1 MPVLIEHIE
10 TRVHNK
16 IKNSVLE
23 TADCIF
29 HEIGGTEGH
38 VHLAVSIPP
47 TLTISEWIGK
57 LKGASSYY
65 INQEIANRKL
75 LEWQSGYGVV
85 SFKSKDL
92 PWIVEYIRNQKEH
105 HSGGKTY
112 ERLERIDREE
122 TAG

>member
-1 MPVLIEHIE
+1 MPRNVYSEINLHIVWHVKNNLPVLTEHIE
-10 TRVHNK
+10 ARTHNK

-23 TADCIF
+23 TAGCIF
-29 HEIGGTEGH
+29 HAIGGIEDH

-75 LEWQSGYGVV
+75 LEWQMAMG
-85 SFKSKDL
+85 
-92 PWIVEYIRNQKEH
+92 
-105 HSGGKTY
+105 
-112 ERLERIDREE
+112 
-122 TAG
+122 